1 MTRKDYIKIADIIKG
16 NMVEQIGF
24 GLDLKGDTIYDIGH
38 PNRKRMIN
46 ELCDYFKQDNSKFN
60 EMKFKNYIK
69 GAK

>member
-24 GLDLKGDTIYDIGH
+24 GLDLKGDTIYDIRH

-69 GAK
+69 EGK

>member
-16 NMVEQIGF
+16 NMVEQIGL
-24 GLDLKGDTIYDIGH
+24 GLDLEGDTIYDIGH

-46 ELCDYFKQDNSKFN
+46 ELCDYFKKDNPNFN

-69 GAK
+69 EGK